1 MSCSDSKER
10 EGGAFGSATILLPVT
25 ERVDADAH
33 GSREAR
39 LGQAD
44 ESSERRDV
52 VARLESTLDQTLAN
66 TRGNGPCEL
75 LCGELGD
82 VSHVSFL

>member
-1 MSCSDSKER
+1 MY
-10 EGGAFGSATILLPVT
+10 AN
-25 ERVDADAH
+25 AH
-33 GSREAR
+33 GSREAG

-44 ESSERRDV
+44 ESSQCGDV
-52 VARLESTLDQTLAN
+52 IARLESTLDQALAN
-66 TRGNGPCEL
+66 ARGDGPCEL